1 MSVTA
6 RKVRCAIYTRKSTE
20 EGLEQEFNS
29 LDAQREASEAY
40 IKSQKHEGWEVIP
53 TAYDDGGYSGGNMDR
68 PALAQLLADIETG
81 RVDVVVVYKVDR
93 LSRALSD
100 FARMVEI
107 FDKHGVSFVSVTQSF
122 NTTTS
127 MGRLTLNVLL
137 SFAQFER
144 EVTGERIRDKF
155 LASKKKGMWMGGP
168 QPLGYDVVDRKLIVN
183 EAEAEIIRFIFDYY
197 ISKSNDQPL
206 HLILDELKSRGYKN
220 KSYTRKRGDHIEGK
234 DFTITQIYNI
244 LSNPLYNGKT
254 KHKHEVYEGEH
265 AAIIDD
271 NLWQQVQGTI
281 TKKSFIKHPNKSAE
295 RPKLVG
301 KIADYHG
308 NTLGPTYSYK
318 HTATGRY
325 KMRYYIN
332 REISKKGKTPSE
344 FKRIRAEMID
354 NVVIAELSHVLDVL
368 IKAVSASE
376 NTKLA
381 SRMLRQLQSSVSEPT
396 GLLQKIILYPKH
408 MELILVLDDAGEVLS
423 LSSMGEIEDLL
434 RAYDAK
440 VASSPTLGM
449 LITLNITAEYKRA
462 GGQLFI
468 ITENGKHVAASI
480 DAEYYYPDD
489 KSFTFIAK
497 SFYWA
502 RQMDLG
508 TYKTIKD
515 ISVGGAH
522 NFEYVKKS
530 LNQRYL
536 SPKIIEAIASKSTS
550 SQISVERMIQC
561 RHWDWKKQEQLL
573 FAAI

>member
-1 MSVTA
+1 MSTA
-6 RKVRCAIYTRKSTE
+6 TKKTRCAIYTRKSTE

-40 IKSQKHEGWEVIP
+40 IKSQKHEGWESIP
-53 TAYDDGGYSGGNMDR
+53 VAYDDGGYSGGNMDR
-68 PALAQLLADIETG
+68 PALAKLLADIEAG
-81 RVDVVVVYKVDR
+81 RVDIVVVYKVDR

-144 EVTGERIRDKF
+144 EVTGERIRDKIF
-155 LASKKKGMWMGGP
+155 ASKKKGIWMGGP

-183 EAEAEIIRFIFDYY
+183 EAEAAIIHFIFDYY
-197 ISKSNDQPL
+197 VNKPNDQPL
-206 HLILDELKSRGYKN
+206 YLILDELQSRGYKN
-220 KSYTRKRGDHIEGK
+220 KSYTSMRGHEITGK
-234 DFTITQIYNI
+234 DFTMAKIYNI
-244 LSNPLYNGKT
+244 LSSPLYNGKT
-254 KHKHEVYEGEH
+254 KHKHEIYEGEH

-271 NLWQQVQGTI
+271 VLWQQVQSSI
-281 TKKSFIKHPNKSAE
+281 TKKAFVKHPNKSTE

-354 NVVIAELSHVLDVL
+354 NVVAAELSQLLEIL
-368 IKAVSASE
+368 IKGVSASG
-376 NTKLA
+376 NAQLA
-381 SRMLRQLQSSVSEPT
+381 SVMLRQIQACVPEPI
-396 GLLQKIILYPKH
+396 GLLHKIILYPKH
-408 MELILVLDDAGEVLS
+408 MELTLGLDGAGEALS
-423 LSSMGEIEDLL
+423 LSSLGEIEELL

-440 VASSPTLGM
+440 VAGSPKSGIF
-449 LITLNITAEYKRA
+449 ITLNIKAQYKRS

-468 ITENGKHVAASI
+468 VTENGRHVETSI
-480 DAEYYYPDD
+480 DAEHQYPDD

-497 SFYWA
+497 SFYWSK
-502 RQMDLG
+502 QMDLG
-508 TYKTIKD
+508 AYKTIKD
-515 ISVGGAH
+515 ISMSGAH

-530 LNQRYL
+530 LNQRFL
-536 SPKIIEAIASKSTS
+536 SPKIIEIITSKSTS
-550 SQISVERMIQC
+550 SQIAVEQMIQC
-561 RHWDWKKQEQLL
+561 RHWCWEKQEQQLL
-573 FAAI
+573 AIT